1 MSEQYYKAVSVD
13 EPPTEYPEVYNILIG
28 GYIPAT
34 ALYNGDG
41 KWMSLIPFKEIPKG
55 VTHWLKEVEPLT
67 TGDAAHDRMLMLDK
81 YPVMVSKPIE
91 PPTVSD
97 NITVMAQ
104 QYALANC
111 QDDMSIC
118 GKVISAVEY
127 GYQQAKSQP
136 PTPSDAEIEK
146 LALEEY
152 PIIEKTTA
160 IRPNCK

>member
-1 MSEQYYKAVSVD
+1 MSEQIFKAVSVD
-13 EPPTEYPEVYNILIG
+13 CPVCSRKTEIFNNDKTK
-28 GYIPAT
+28 ARCFHC
-34 ALYNGDG
+34 G
-41 KWMSLIPFKEIPKG
+41 KQFD
-55 VTHWLKEVEPLT
+55 V
-67 TGDAAHDRMLMLDK
+67 A
-81 YPVMVSKPIE
+81 KPIE

-97 NITVMAQ
+97 NVTVMAQ